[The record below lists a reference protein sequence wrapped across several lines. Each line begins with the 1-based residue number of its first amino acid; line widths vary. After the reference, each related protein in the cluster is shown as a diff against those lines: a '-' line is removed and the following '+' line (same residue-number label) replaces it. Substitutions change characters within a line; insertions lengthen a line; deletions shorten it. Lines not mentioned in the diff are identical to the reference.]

1 MAASSAALP
10 EPDAEA
16 PVARRL
22 VAILHADMV
31 GYSRLVQLDELGTL
45 SRLRAV
51 LDGIVAPLIGAGG
64 GRVVNTAG
72 DSVLAAFDS
81 VTAAVR
87 CAAGLQR
94 ALAASETG
102 PPDRRIRFRVGVE
115 LSDAPAGGDGGAA
128 IQGHGVNVAA
138 RLQAA
143 CPPGRVCVSRAVRD
157 QLRGRAEFHFEAF
170 GTLSLKN
177 IAGPVEAFLVRADAR
192 PRWGASAGA
201 AVRAMRRS
209 WPAVGSAALLL
220 GAALSWQAGVFRS
233 TAPTTTASPP
243 PSPLPTDRAA
253 TPAPRLSLVVLP
265 FATIGEDQAR
275 PYLADAVTE
284 DLTTDLSAIDGALVI
299 ARGSA
304 FTYRGRAVDL
314 RLIGRE
320 LGVRY
325 AVQGS
330 VRPLGGGVRVNAQ
343 LVSTETGAELWADRF
358 DQDMA
363 DLALGQADIV
373 RRVARALGAR
383 LVAEEGQ
390 RSLRERP
397 ADPDAFDLVLRA
409 RSLLVGGVDQQRM
422 RDAKALYERALQLDP
437 DSVTAAV
444 RLANLL
450 ISEVVAWLEERPGNI
465 QRAAEL
471 LASAERHAPTRL
483 DVAMLRA
490 YVLRARGRLAE
501 AVTAYEQV
509 IAADPNAVGAYQ
521 QVAVCKLGLGQPEDA
536 VPMLREAIR
545 RDPRDP
551 DVWVRYFLTG
561 QALLQMRSPADAIAW
576 LRRGIDENPARAE
589 QSSLWSRIY
598 LSSALGHAGHAAE
611 ARRELAEVLR
621 MRPLMTARG
630 FDIRNDPS
638 PAVAQF
644 RYVAEGLRAAGLRDH
659 APEDADAGLASD
671 GRLSAVGQGPTPTSV
686 PGAATIRTDD
696 LVRLVAEERPLVLD
710 LNPTGQALPGA
721 VFIRGQ
727 LLGGDLGDALQDR
740 LRLKMLSLTGG
751 NLARPVVVAGWNA
764 ERWAARNVALRLVA
778 LGYTNVH
785 WYRGGKEVWEARGLP
800 TTADAPVED
809 L

>member
-1 MAASSAALP
+1 MAAPSATLP
-10 EPDAEA
+10 EPGAEA
-16 PVARRL
+16 PVTRRL

-31 GYSRLVQLDELGTL
+31 GYSRLVQLDELGTI
-45 SRLRAV
+45 SRLRVV
-51 LDGIVAPLIGAGG
+51 LDGIVTPLIGAAG

-72 DSVLAAFDS
+72 DSVLAALDR

-87 CAAGLQR
+87 CAVGLQR
-94 ALAASETG
+94 ALEEWETG
-102 PPDRRIRFRVGVE
+102 PPERRIRFRVGVA
-115 LSDAPAGGDGGAA
+115 LGDAPAGDDGAA
-128 IQGHGVNVAA
+128 VQGHGVNVAA

-157 QLRGRAEFHFEAF
+157 QLRGRAEFDFEAF

-192 PRWGASAGA
+192 RPRWRARAGG
-201 AVRAMRRS
+201 AVRALRRR
-209 WPAVGSAALLL
+209 WPLGGLAALLL
-220 GAALSWQAGVFRS
+220 GAVLFWQTGSFRPAAPPATALPS
-233 TAPTTTASPP
+233 P
-243 PSPLPTDRAA
+243 PSPESIVA
-253 TPAPRLSLVVLP
+253 PAPRLSLVVLP
-265 FATIGEDQAR
+265 FATIGDDPDR
-275 PYLADAVTE
+275 TYLADAVTE

-304 FTYRGRAVDL
+304 STYRGRAVDL
-314 RLIGRE
+314 RQVGRE

-330 VRPLGGGVRVNAQ
+330 VRRHGEGVRVNAQ
-343 LVSTETGAELWADRF
+343 LVSTETGVELWADRF

-373 RRVARALGAR
+373 RRIARALGAR
-383 LVAEEGQ
+383 LVAVEGQ

-397 ADPDAFDLVLRA
+397 NDSDALDLILRA
-409 RSLLVGGVDQQRM
+409 RSLLARGVDQQRIE
-422 RDAKALYERALQLDP
+422 DAKALFERALQLEP
-437 DSVTAAV
+437 ESVTAAV

-450 ISEVVAWLEERPGNI
+450 IYEVVGFLEQRPGNI
-465 QRAAEL
+465 QRAAGL
-471 LASAERHAPTRL
+471 LAAAERRAPTRR

-490 YVLRARGRLAE
+490 YVLRARGRFADALA
-501 AVTAYEQV
+501 VYEQV
-509 IAADPNAVGAYQ
+509 IAADPNAVLAYQ
-521 QVAVCKLGLGQPEDA
+521 QVAVCKLALGQPEDA

-551 DVWVRYFLTG
+551 EVWIRYSNMG
-561 QALLQMRSPADAIAW
+561 YALLTMRQPQEAVAW
-576 LRRGIDENPARAE
+576 LRRAIDENPARAE
-589 QSSLWSRIY
+589 GSSLWARIA
-598 LSSALGHAGHAAE
+598 LSSALGHVGRIAD

-621 MRPLMTARG
+621 MRPFMTARSYEVG
-630 FDIRNDPS
+630 LDAS
-638 PAVAQF
+638 PVVSQN

-659 APEDADAGLASD
+659 VPEDADTGLASD

-696 LVRLVAEERPLVLD
+696 LVRLIAEEKPIILD
-710 LNPTGQALPGA
+710 LNSTGRALPGA
-721 VFIRGQ
+721 VFIRGR
-727 LLGGDLGDALQDR
+727 LLGGDFGDALQDR
-740 LRLKMLSLTGG
+740 LRQKMLSLTGG
-751 NLARPVVVAGWNA
+751 DMARPVVVASWNA

-785 WYRGGKEVWEARGLP
+785 WYRGGKELWEARGQP